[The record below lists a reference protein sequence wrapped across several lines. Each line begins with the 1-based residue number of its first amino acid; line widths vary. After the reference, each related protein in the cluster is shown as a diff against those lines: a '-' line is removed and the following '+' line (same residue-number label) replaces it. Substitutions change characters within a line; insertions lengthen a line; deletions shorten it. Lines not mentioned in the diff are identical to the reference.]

1 MIVALLR
8 HGATPWNEAQRLQG
22 RADVALSPAGRA
34 EVAQWRLPTELAAA
48 TIVASPLVR
57 AVETARI
64 VADREP
70 AIAPDLIE
78 MDWGAWEGESFAS
91 LRQRHAADFAA
102 AEARGLDFRPPGG
115 ESIRE
120 VQVRLLRWLADV
132 ASLPGPLVAVTHK
145 GVLNALLAD
154 LTGWNA
160 IGNAPVK
167 LRPGCVHSVDVA
179 AAGQV
184 RLRAWNVPLAVG
196 GK

>member
-1 MIVALLR
+1 L
-8 HGATPWNEAQRLQG
+8 
-22 RADVALSPAGRA
+22 AD
-34 EVAQWRLPTELAAA
+34 A

-64 VADREP
+64 VAARAP

-91 LRQRHAADFAA
+91 LRERHAADFAA

-132 ASLPGPLVAVTHK
+132 ATLPGPVVAVTHK
-145 GVLNALLAD
+145 GVLNALLSH

-160 IGNAPVK
+160 IGRAPVK
-167 LRPGCVHSVDVA
+167 LRAGRIHQIEVA
-179 AAGQV
+179 AADRV
-184 RLRAWNVPLAVG
+184 RLRAWNVPLEVVG
-196 GK
+196 M